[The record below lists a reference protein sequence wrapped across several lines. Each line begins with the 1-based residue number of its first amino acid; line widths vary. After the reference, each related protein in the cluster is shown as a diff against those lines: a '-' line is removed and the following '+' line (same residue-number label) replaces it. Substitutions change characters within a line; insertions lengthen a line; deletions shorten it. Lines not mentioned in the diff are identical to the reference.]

1 MTSKWILPE
10 GFDELDITLYYGFIY
25 KIVNK
30 ANGKFYI
37 GKKIFQNSLKK
48 KISQK
53 ELAEH
58 QGKGRKPTHLRIQKE
73 SNWKS
78 YWGSNKDLLADVKLL
93 GEENFEREIIKL
105 CVTKK
110 QHTYYELYYQC
121 ICNVLECDSYNDN
134 ILAKFYRRDF
144 VD

>member
-1 MTSKWILPE
+1 MTSNWIPPE
-10 GFDELDITLYYGFIY
+10 GFDEIDPTVYYGFIY

-30 ANGKFYI
+30 INGKFYI

-48 KISQK
+48 KITQK

-58 QGKGRKPTHLRIQKE
+58 QGKGRKPTHIRTQKE

-78 YWGSNKDLLADVKLL
+78 YWGSNKDLLADVKSL
-93 GEENFEREIIKL
+93 GEENFERKIIRL
-105 CVTKK
+105 CITKK
-110 QHTYYELYYQC
+110 QHTYYELHYQC
-121 ICNVLECDSYNDN
+121 IYNVLECDSYNDN